1 MGMISHHIILAGS
14 YTEAWEYAD
23 RYLDG
28 VERKA
33 ITVLT
38 PTTRAHEMR
47 AKVIRLNLA
56 WTALHWTE
64 SDRAFLRP
72 STSEAFEKLLADKGA
87 TWTGLRTASRTWMV
101 THSHSE
107 VIDAWKEFL

>member
-1 MGMISHHIILAGS
+1 MISHHIILAGS
-14 YTEAWEYAD
+14 YTEAWEYAE

-28 VERKA
+28 VERKD
-33 ITVLT
+33 ITILT

-47 AKVIRLNLA
+47 EKVIRLNLA

-72 STSEAFEKLLADKGA
+72 STSDSFEKVLANKGV
-87 TWTGLRTASRTWMV
+87 TWTQLRTASKTWLI
-101 THSHSE
+101 THGHSQ
-107 VIDAWKEFL
+107 VIDAWKDSL